1 MLIARGCAHVRDGAR
16 GLLLP
21 GGLRAPV
28 DPRPAIGGRSV
39 PADLAQINR
48 PPLGEPSPRL
58 SRGGGPGSRAAGVR
72 GAALARCSRPGY
84 LRRRAIPEETARI
97 QRLGYADGHTLL

>member
-1 MLIARGCAHVRDGAR
+1 MLIARGCDHVRDGAR

-28 DPRPAIGGRSV
+28 DPGPATAGRSI

-58 SRGGGPGSRAAGVR
+58 SRGAGPGSRTADLR
-72 GAALARCSRPGY
+72 GAALARCSRPGVPAQASY
-84 LRRRAIPEETARI
+84 PRGDRAHPA
-97 QRLGYADGHTLL
+97 AW

>member
-1 MLIARGCAHVRDGAR
+1 MLGAWRCDHVRDGAR

-28 DPRPAIGGRSV
+28 DPGPATAGRSI
-39 PADLAQINR
+39 ATDLAEINR

-58 SRGGGPGSRAAGVR
+58 SRGAGPGSRTAGVR
-72 GAALARCSRPGY
+72 GAALARCSRSGVPAQASNPRGSRADAAAW
-84 LRRRAIPEETARI
+84 LFRRA
-97 QRLGYADGHTLL
+97 H